1 MSAVPSA
8 LLGFTDNIVLM
19 PGPGADAAKRRAD
32 LVRCFGRFEFV
43 PDYTCDLTDLNAG
56 AVCLGYPRA
65 NQPASWRVRLR
76 RRLQGSTDRW
86 LRYGTPL
93 NSVAP
98 SWTTRI
104 SISLR

>member
-1 MSAVPSA
+1 
-8 LLGFTDNIVLM
+8 M

-43 PDYTCDLTDLNAG
+43 PDYTCYLTDLNAG
-56 AVCLGYPRA
+56 AVCLGYSPGKPAGELARA
-65 NQPASWRVRLR
+65 AEAAFARL
-76 RRLQGSTDRW
+76 TDRW

-98 SWTTRI
+98 GWTTRI